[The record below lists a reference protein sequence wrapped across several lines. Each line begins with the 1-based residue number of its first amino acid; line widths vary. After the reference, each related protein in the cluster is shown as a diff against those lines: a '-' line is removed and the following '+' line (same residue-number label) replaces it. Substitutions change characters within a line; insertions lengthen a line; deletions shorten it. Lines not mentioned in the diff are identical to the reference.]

1 MAYAGIFQ
9 ALGAPLSSSM
19 MALLHGELMHHDID
33 IPASWA
39 RSVAEIARR
48 QWRRILVIGAV
59 DRGKSTYCRFLS
71 QHLLAAGWRVA
82 IVDADV
88 GQKDIGPPAAIT
100 LGYPAL
106 AQPLTTVRP
115 AAWYFVG
122 AVSPVGHLL
131 PMVVGTK
138 QLVEAAQAA
147 YVIIN
152 TTGLVHGVGRV
163 LKSYTIEAV
172 QPHVIVAIEQ
182 EAELQPL
189 LTSYRN
195 YRVLRLSPSVHAVA
209 KTPEQR
215 RLVRERA
222 FQGYFQTASEVAL
235 PVRHLLFQR
244 RYVPRDDELH
254 VLCGVADRRNR
265 GVGLA
270 ISLGRQA
277 QPDTLSLLT
286 PVPAPLIHIVQYGD
300 LCLTPEGH
308 ELDRR

>member
-1 MAYAGIFQ
+1 MT
-9 ALGAPLSSSM
+9 LE
-19 MALLHGELMHHDID
+19 HGERMQHDID

-39 RSVAEIARR
+39 RSAAEIARR
-48 QWRRILVIGAV
+48 PWRRVLVIGAV

-106 AQPLTTVRP
+106 AQPLSTVLP

-131 PMVVGTK
+131 PMVVGTR

-147 YVIIN
+147 CVIIN

-163 LKSYTIEAV
+163 LKGYTIEAV
-172 QPHVIVAIEQ
+172 QPHVIVAVEQ
-182 EAELQPL
+182 AAELQPL
-189 LTSYRN
+189 LTAYRN
-195 YRVLRLSPSVHAVA
+195 YRILRLPPSPHAVA

-215 RLVRERA
+215 RLAREQA
-222 FQGYFQTASEVAL
+222 FQRYFQTASEVAL
-235 PVRHLLFQR
+235 PVKHLLFQR
-244 RYVPRDDELH
+244 RYVPRDEEPH

-270 ISLGRQA
+270 ICLGRQA
-277 QPDTLSLLT
+277 QPDTLTLLT
-286 PVPAPLIHIVQYGD
+286 PVPAVHIHIVQYGD
-300 LCLTPEGH
+300 LSLTRQGH
-308 ELDRR
+308 ELERR

>member
-1 MAYAGIFQ
+1 
-9 ALGAPLSSSM
+9 
-19 MALLHGELMHHDID
+19 MALEHGKFRQHDMD
-33 IPASWA
+33 IPVSWA
-39 RSVAEIARR
+39 RSAAEIARR
-48 QWRRILVIGAV
+48 QWRRVLVIGAV

-106 AQPLTTVRP
+106 AQPLTAVLP

-138 QLVEAAQAA
+138 QLVEVAQANC
-147 YVIIN
+147 VIIN

-182 EAELQPL
+182 EAELQAL

-195 YRVLRLSPSVHAVA
+195 YRVLRLPPSPHAVA

-215 RLVRERA
+215 RMAREQA
-222 FQGYFQTASEVAL
+222 FQRYFQTASEVAL
-235 PVRHLLFQR
+235 PVRQLLFQR
-244 RYVPRDDELH
+244 RYVPRDEELH

-270 ISLGRQA
+270 IHRGRQA
-277 QPDTLSLLT
+277 PSDTLSLLT
-286 PVPAPLIHIVQYGD
+286 PVPARLIHVVQYGD
-300 LCLTPEGH
+300 LSLAPEGQ